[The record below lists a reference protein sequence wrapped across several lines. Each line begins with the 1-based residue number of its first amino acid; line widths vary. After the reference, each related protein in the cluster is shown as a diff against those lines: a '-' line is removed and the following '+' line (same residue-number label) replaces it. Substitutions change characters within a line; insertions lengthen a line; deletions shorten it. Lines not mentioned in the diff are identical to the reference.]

1 MSKTNGIKIVS
12 ATPGGLAEA
21 ANISAG
27 DWLLE
32 INGEAVLDQL
42 NYQFLASQRDFTEV
56 TVKKI
61 DGRLLKTKLENG
73 GDALGI
79 ELAPDEIKVCKQN
92 CVFCFVRQMPPGFRK
107 SLYLKDEDIR
117 LSFLYG
123 HFTTLSNSDDAE
135 LDRIIRERLS
145 PIHVS
150 VHATDPAAR
159 AGIVGNLKQ
168 GDILRKIDRL
178 MAGGIEMHTQ
188 AVIVPGLNDGSIWER
203 TVLDLWQRRAHQG
216 SGIGKGTG
224 GILSLSCVPVGLTA
238 HRQNLPH
245 IPEIAPEY
253 AADWACIWKKEATR
267 YAAEWHGEPWL
278 LMADEWFARAGL
290 KLPSRNFYSRSWS
303 QIENGVGLIRR
314 FQEHSRRFIRSEKA
328 KGFKGLRLLLLT
340 GASFAPYL
348 SQTVEALNR
357 RVKSKLKVVAVPN
370 GAFGSSV
377 TVAGLLCGR
386 DLLAA
391 ANEYKSCDGKAKIDA
406 VIVPSASLSIA
417 AGPTGQYSLPGSLCL
432 GNPRFLDDMTITEMQ
447 SQLKIPVVPGG
458 ENLSQALSNIGK
470 AAIGQVSLLR
480 HLL

>member
-1 MSKTNGIKIVS
+1 MPKTSGIKIVS

-21 ANISAG
+21 AGISAG

-56 TVKKI
+56 TVKKA
-61 DGRLLKTKLENG
+61 DGRLLKAKLENG

-79 ELAPDEIKVCKQN
+79 ELVPDKIKVCKQN

-107 SLYLKDEDIR
+107 SLSLKDEDVR

-135 LDRIIRERLS
+135 LDRIIREKLS

-159 AGIVGNLKQ
+159 GRMVGNSRPC
-168 GDILRKIDRL
+168 DILRKIDRL

-203 TVLDLWQRRAHQG
+203 TVLDLWRRRAHQG
-216 SGIGKGTG
+216 SGIREGGGKGNG

-245 IPEIAPEY
+245 IPEIGQEY
-253 AADWACIWKKEATR
+253 ATDWIRNWKSEAAR
-267 YAAEWHGEPWL
+267 HAPEWHGEPWL
-278 LMADEWFARAGL
+278 LLADEWFARAGL

-314 FQEHSRRFIRSEKA
+314 FQEHSRCFIRSEKA
-328 KGFKGLRLLLLT
+328 KGFRGLRLLLLT

-357 RVKSKLKVVAVPN
+357 QAKSKLKVVAVPN

-377 TVAGLLCGR
+377 TVAGLLCGA
-386 DLLAA
+386 DLLKA
-391 ANEYKSCDGKAKIDA
+391 ANEYKSCAGKAKIDA
-406 VIVPSASLSIA
+406 VVVPSASLCCVS
-417 AGPTGQYSLPGSLCL
+417 GPTGQYSLHGNNCPGSQI
-432 GNPRFLDDMTITEMQ
+432 FLDDMTIHEMQ
-447 SQLKIPVVPGG
+447 SHLKIPVAPSG
-458 ENLSQALSNIGK
+458 ENLSQMLSNIEK
-470 AAIGQVSLLR
+470 AAKWRPLL
-480 HLL
+480 